1 MSLKPEVSL
10 GVGAAV
16 AALVYGIYSNAL
28 PTAADIRSLDSN
40 NDDINATEKH
50 AEWLAT
56 AVVAGISLI
65 AKDATIFI
73 IGGLS
78 VVGMSWLHRH
88 ANAVNPLTQNVSGL
102 FKSSAH
108 SADTSDNTQPPVYVD
123 SGF

>member
-10 GVGAAV
+10 GVGAAT
-16 AALVYGIYSNAL
+16 AALVYGIYQNAL
-28 PTAADIRSLDSN
+28 PTAADVRSLDANN
-40 NDDINATEKH
+40 NDVNATEKH

-73 IGGLS
+73 IGG
-78 VVGMSWLHRH
+78 VATVGMSWMYRH

-102 FKSSAH
+102 MNSSH
-108 SADTSDNTQPPVYVD
+108 ADTSDNQEPGPLYVD